1 MEYKY
6 SVELM
11 RFKQSG
17 KYYDTVSYGT
27 NFEHMFQI
35 SEQIEAD
42 IKSGFMYNGYYYLL
56 TGKDSDGVDLPN
68 GYPVL
73 IKGHL

>member
-42 IKSGFMYNGYYYLL
+42 IYVGLISDQYYYLL
-56 TGKDSDGVDLPN
+56 TGKYVDGYDMTN

-73 IKGHL
+73 IKGRL